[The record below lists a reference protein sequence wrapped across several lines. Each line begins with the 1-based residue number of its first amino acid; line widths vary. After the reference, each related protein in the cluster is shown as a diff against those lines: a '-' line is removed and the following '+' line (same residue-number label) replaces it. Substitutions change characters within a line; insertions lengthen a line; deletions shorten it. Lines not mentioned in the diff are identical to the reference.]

1 MTTPYED
8 FVNIALGK
16 ALSSDV
22 TLPTADE
29 IPVFT
34 GIGRQVTGKTKAE
47 LGLALTTDLGTAA
60 AADVGDFDP
69 AGSAATALSS
79 ANTYADNN
87 KQAKDATLTALAAF
101 NSNGSLHQT
110 SADTFVARTL
120 TGTASQITVTN
131 GDGVAGNPTISLPA
145 SGVTANTYG
154 SASAIPVVTVNAQG
168 VVTLVTTAAVASPA
182 VFSDSDFRIQD
193 NDDANKLLAFE
204 LSGIVV
210 SPAATPTVKTITMPN
225 ANVNLGTMSS
235 VATTDSN
242 TLSGTHN
249 RILGGSSNNVSG
261 TDNVAIGCT
270 GYTLSTGNQVAIG
283 AGYEAGNAMELIT
296 CSDTLVTGGVRGYQI
311 TALHRL
317 RALNGVFVA
326 ETPSAPLSA
335 TLGLTNTPKAILRR
349 STFLN
354 ARHELTFTATVY
366 SSVGVKAGTISGV
379 RVFGVHYKVGSTLD
393 DITDYTVT
401 SLTPYADLVDGN
413 CSAVITASIVEVA
426 ITKEKLLSI
435 SIQPKNASGTADYL
449 GNCLAELT
457 SHYRFI

>member
-1 MTTPYED
+1 MTQQFEN
-8 FVNIALGK
+8 FVNAALDK
-16 ALSSDV
+16 SLSSDV

-34 GIGRQVTGKTKAE
+34 GIGRQVTGKTKTE
-47 LGLALTTDLGTAA
+47 LGLALSADLDTDGTLAA
-60 AADVGDFDP
+60 NSDTKYPSQKAVK
-69 AGSAATALSS
+69 
-79 ANTYADNN
+79 TYADT
-87 KQAKDATLTALAAF
+87 KQAKDATLTALAGL
-101 NSNGSLHQT
+101 NDTGGLVVQT
-110 SADTFVARTL
+110 GDDTFTKRTL
-120 TGTASQITVTN
+120 TGTDSQVTVTN
-131 GDGVAGNPTISLPA
+131 GNGVAGDPTISLPA

-154 SASAIPVVTVNAQG
+154 SASVIPVLTVNAQG
-168 VVTLVTTAAVASPA
+168 VVTLVTTAAVESPA

-193 NDDANKLLAFE
+193 NDDATKQIEFE
-204 LSGIVV
+204 VSGVDTG
-210 SPAATPTVKTITMPN
+210 ATKKITMPN
-225 ANVNLGTMSS
+225 ANVNL
-235 VATTDSN
+235 AETTGSKSNSN
-242 TLSGTHN
+242 TLSGT
-249 RILGGSSNNVSG
+249 RTQILGGSSNTVSG

-283 AGYEAGNAMELIT
+283 AGYETGNAMELIT

-335 TLGLTNTPKAILRR
+335 TLGLTNTPKAILKR
-349 STFLN
+349 SAFLT
-354 ARHELTFTATVY
+354 ARHELTFTSHIY
-366 SSVGVKAGTISGV
+366 ISPGVRAGTISGV

-435 SIQPKNASGTADYL
+435 SIQPKNASGTVDYL
-449 GNCLAELT
+449 GNSLAELT